1 MIRCLVRCDYPERDI
16 VTETL
21 LDPAGR
27 SLSHTIRIQEY
38 PQHHLRVIR
47 GATPPIAAQRPIE
60 PRQIQLGDHINNEP
74 SPPWS
79 IRPRQASTP
88 RSSSFA
94 ERSHYR
100 TESPTCRAP
109 PGQIAPRPDGMR
121 LIVRS
126 RTVDPRDGSQV
137 GSHSLWTCVDGH
149 GRLWN

>member
-21 LDPAGR
+21 LDPGSIALPR
-27 SLSHTIRIQEY
+27 NTNTEVSPTSTA
-38 PQHHLRVIR
+38 VIR